1 MDERTRST
9 KAMID
14 SNFFSNIGFVSESI
28 EASHKIVGSI
38 EEDIKDVRRII
49 QDRLQ
54 RRVDLE
60 QLVELLQTENDC
72 LKVLQSCLYEG
83 VSKLDGN
90 SLLVAL

>member
-1 MDERTRST
+1 
-9 KAMID
+9 MID
-14 SNFFSNIGFVSESI
+14 SNFFSNIGFVSDSI

-72 LKVLQSCLYEG
+72 LKVLQ
-83 VSKLDGN
+83 N
-90 SLLVAL
+90 